1 MSQIKVKIVN
11 KKVTGFIRV
20 LNGYKVVVVIII
32 IIIIIKQPFKNNP
45 RRVLKR
51 QHRKPHRITA
61 NALYSDDAV
70 A

>member
-20 LNGYKVVVVIII
+20 LNGYKVIII
-32 IIIIIKQPFKNNP
+32 KKKKQPFKNKP
-45 RRVLKR
+45 RHCLKR

-61 NALYSDDAV
+61 NALYSNDAV